1 MTRSLTDC
9 IGIVLGLTL
18 VGVAPAGAF
27 WQRGQVIMCADA
39 TSAAERQRHRCDGLM
54 GYVDPGWPALG
65 LGSYREYHERGKLYR
80 GPHPGLAPGSRTPTK
95 RLG

>member
-1 MTRSLTDC
+1 MTRSMAASC
-9 IGIVLGLTL
+9 GVALGLILAQVT
-18 VGVAPAGAF
+18 PADAF

-39 TSAAERQRHRCDGLM
+39 TSAAERQRHRCDELL

-65 LGSYREYHERGKLYR
+65 SYRDYHERGKLYR
-80 GPHPGLAPGSRTPTK
+80 GPHPGVAPGQRAPTK

>member
-1 MTRSLTDC
+1 MTRSMAASC
-9 IGIVLGLTL
+9 GVALGLIL
-18 VGVAPAGAF
+18 AQVAPADAF

-39 TSAAERQRHRCDGLM
+39 TSAAERQRHRCDELL

-65 LGSYREYHERGKLYR
+65 LGSYRDYHERGKLYR
-80 GPHPGLAPGSRTPTK
+80 GPHPGVAPGQRVPTK

>member
-1 MTRSLTDC
+1 MMRSSAAL
-9 IGIVLGLTL
+9 IGFAIGLAL
-18 VGVAPAGAF
+18 ANAAPANAF

-39 TSAAERQRHRCDGLM
+39 TSAAERQRHRCDELL

-65 LGSYREYHERGKLYR
+65 LGSYRDYHERGKLQRAPY
-80 GPHPGLAPGSRTPTK
+80 PGRAPGPRAPTK